1 MTDDNQSPENL
12 RRSRKLFDEA
22 LQQPAETRLAWLRN
36 AAGDDEALFHAVAGM
51 LGTEDDQ
58 GTLSEIVGRAA
69 ASMATGGAPTRIGHY
84 DIVGLLGEGGMGD
97 VYLAQRADG
106 EFTQRVAVKVLG
118 SRRPG
123 KEMIRRFQAERQIL
137 ANLEHPNIARLID
150 GGETDD
156 GLPYLA
162 MEFVAGAPITTYC
175 KERQLSIEQRLQLFR
190 KVCAAVQHA
199 HRNLVIHR
207 DIKPTNILVT
217 EGGEPKLLD
226 FGIAKLLDPSDLDH
240 TVVETLDSARLMTP
254 RHASPEQVR
263 GDSVTISTDIYSLG
277 VLLYELLSGHFPYEI
292 TSNRPSDIEHAICD
306 TEPPTPSSR
315 LTGSLRTSVQPRAV
329 AVAVKDLARQLGGDL
344 DNIVLTA
351 MQKDP
356 ERRYASAG
364 ELAED
369 IGNYLAH
376 RPVRARADS
385 FTYRAGKFLRR
396 NRVAAVA
403 ATLVVATIAVASTL
417 SVMRI
422 TEERD
427 IAQSE
432 RLKAEAINDFML
444 GIFEISDPSESR
456 GENISARQLLEA
468 GARRVRFELNDQP
481 AVQAT
486 MLRVLGEVYYSLGDL
501 ETAEP
506 MLRDALQRLIDVHG
520 EQSAEVA
527 TAKIAL
533 GIVMQDLNDYPQSA
547 ALFEEGMATRVAV
560 HGYEHY
566 GVVEAISTRAFHA
579 EMDGDLDK
587 ALELNREALAL
598 AQRLSN
604 GDHPFLAESMTKL
617 AGTLRIIGN
626 NEEAEPLL
634 RDALA
639 MRDRLYGGDHPES
652 ADTKRQLAGLLRETR
667 EFEEADRLYREVIAT
682 RELMLGPDHLEVA
695 HSWNSYSQL
704 LAEMGDDD
712 AALTAHQNFVEIL
725 ERAFDGPH
733 PSFGAAYNNFG
744 VMLST
749 SGDFE
754 GAIRNY
760 QLSIDMQDEVD
771 LPERHPNRSYPL
783 GGMANVFRKQQ
794 RFDEAEALYRDV
806 LSLRLEHFPENH
818 RLVSEIRSGLGATLT
833 ELGEHDEA
841 ERLLLQAVEAYEDQ
855 QGLQHP
861 GALLTMERLATLYER
876 SGNPAESA
884 RWTRLV
890 EENEAADE

>member
-1 MTDDNQSPENL
+1 MTDDHQSAEQL
-12 RRSRKLFDEA
+12 HRSRKLFDEA
-22 LQQPAETRLAWLRN
+22 LQQPAETRLAWLRK
-36 AAGDDEALFHAVAGM
+36 AVGDDESLFHAVAGM
-51 LGTEDDQ
+51 LGTEENR
-58 GTLSEIVGRAA
+58 GTLGEIVGRAA
-69 ASMATGGAPTRIGHY
+69 AQMAAGRAPSRIGHY

-150 GGETDD
+150 GGETED

-162 MEFVAGAPITTYC
+162 MEFVAGSPITTYC
-175 KERQLSIEQRLQLFR
+175 KERRLGIEQRLQLFR
-190 KVCAAVQHA
+190 KVCSAVQHA

-207 DIKPTNILVT
+207 DIKPSNILVT
-217 EGGEPKLLD
+217 DSGEPKLLD
-226 FGIAKLLDPSDLDH
+226 FGIAKLLDPSELDH

-306 TEPPTPSSR
+306 TEPPAPSSR
-315 LTGSLRTSVQPRAV
+315 LTGSLRNSEQPRAA
-329 AVAVKDLARQLGGDL
+329 AVAVKNLARQLGGDL

-364 ELAED
+364 EFAGD
-369 IGNYLAH
+369 IDNFLAH

-385 FTYRAGKFLRR
+385 FIYRTRKFLRR

-403 ATLVVATIAVASTL
+403 AALVVITVGVASTL
-417 SVMRI
+417 SVI
-422 TEERD
+422 GIAEERD

-432 RLKAEAINDFML
+432 RLKAEAINEFLL

-468 GARRVRFELNDQP
+468 GTRRIRFELDDQP

-486 MLRVLGEVYYSLGDL
+486 LLRVLGEVYYSLGDL

-506 MLRDALQRLIDVHG
+506 MLRDALQRMIDVYG
-520 EQSAEVA
+520 EQSADAA

-533 GIVMQDLNDYPQSA
+533 GILVQDLNDYEQSGK
-547 ALFEEGMATRVAV
+547 LFEESMATRVSV
-560 HGYEHY
+560 HGYEHFD
-566 GVVEAISTRAFHA
+566 VVEAISTRAFHA

-587 ALELNREALAL
+587 ALELHREALTL
-598 AQRLSN
+598 ARRLAN

-617 AGTLRIIGN
+617 AGILRIIGN
-626 NEEAEPLL
+626 NADAEPLL

-639 MRDRLYGGDHPES
+639 MQDRLYGGDHPES

-704 LAEMGDDD
+704 LADMGEDE

-725 ERAFDGPH
+725 ERVFDGPH
-733 PSFGAAYNNFG
+733 PSFGAAYNNFA

-754 GAIRNY
+754 GAIKNY
-760 QLSIDMQDEVD
+760 QLSIDMQDAVD
-771 LPERHPNRSYPL
+771 LPPRHPNRSFPL

-794 RFDEAEALYRDV
+794 RFAEAEAMYRDV
-806 LSLRLEHFPENH
+806 LSMRLESFPDDH

-833 ELGEHDEA
+833 ELGQLDEA
-841 ERLLLQAVEAYEDQ
+841 ERLLQQAIESYEAQ
-855 QGLQHP
+855 QGMQHP
-861 GALLTMERLATLYER
+861 GALMTMERLAGLYER
-876 SGNPAESA
+876 LGNQEESA
-884 RWTRLV
+884 RWLRLV
-890 EENEAADE
+890 EENETENQ